1 MTSRRFVLGTRD
13 NLSQI
18 VDECIAAKRFA
29 LDLETTGLDN
39 RVFNGRTRDHIAGV
53 CLSPD
58 PSVGYYIPL
67 THVEEHDDRT
77 RHSRDTNIP
86 RSVFDPEFL
95 RLIAAV
101 DEGRTV
107 AVFHNAKFD
116 QEFLEFNGG
125 SAYGTWDKPG
135 TWDDTMILA
144 ALRNSR
150 ARQTGLKALAGA
162 SPEAGEDSG
171 TGGPGLGMEMIELR
185 ELWGHETEKKG
196 FRYDFT
202 TLDPTEE
209 STLLYACSDAIC
221 TLQLYHLLA
230 EAPGLLK
237 PDKWGFEQN
246 FIYKIEK
253 GCLTASRWM
262 ERNRIHIDQKTV
274 IELIRLGQAEWM
286 DAIETVYREASNLL
300 RRDVMP
306 GYYKYLKDHFVA
318 DPVCSVCQGKNPSC
332 VQCGGRGYDTA
343 YLIETQ
349 IANAHSEAKKN
360 PRQYADPRGSHTDEA
375 NKAWPMIY
383 DVNAPVQ
390 LGQMFEEMNVPGLRR
405 TEKSGQV
412 KTSKDEIERVIE
424 EAGTDFPF
432 MAKIRRFR
440 EVSKALSSYLYALL
454 RDVDPDDGTIRI
466 NFRANKVDTGRFSTP
481 AKDAAQADIRGMPA
495 INFQA
500 IPRYDSSG
508 KSRPVCM
515 GRLRECIKARPGKKI
530 VAIDYSGEELRLIT
544 NLSLEPK
551 WLKEFFHCA
560 ECDRMFSQGDGNTTP
575 VAPPPFCPNCGS
587 DKIGD
592 LHTLTALE
600 VYGADARNKPDW
612 KELRG
617 YAKCVHPDTL
627 IRTDSGVHRIG
638 LLPSKEDV
646 FLPVGGKVWAGEARS
661 WIPLLETYGGG
672 EKPLYHVVTRRGVLT
687 CSAQHRIALADG
699 SLASI
704 EKGLVQG
711 ASLPE
716 PDLTP
721 LVQDS
726 VWPVLRHRAFPGV
739 PPLEIRTGVDLAY
752 AAGVILGDGSKSVSS
767 CSVVHGPVGEV
778 DKLGTPYETWQG
790 ILVEAFK
797 AAGFDPVPKKD
808 HVYLGSRHVIRYWAT
823 LQTYTLPED
832 THGTRRLRIP
842 DWVWAAGPQALF
854 PFLGGL
860 FDTDGTV
867 SAKDKNLSVTTKD
880 PVFAG
885 HVATALQVLGM
896 PVSLDT
902 SWNKTYNRWYYRIK
916 IFREDSVRF
925 VSHMKHPG
933 KVARLLADEGLR
945 RPECG
950 RRKSNEVLLILEA
963 GAQPCM
969 DLHVGSDDHLYW
981 ANGFLSHNS
990 LNFAMSYGGGGS
1002 AAQRAVGC
1010 SKQEGA
1016 RIKHQFDSTYST
1028 LQRWWK
1034 SQHRLAKE
1042 RGYVFT
1048 AFKRKYPCPD
1058 INNPDGF
1065 FRSKAERNSVNGPIQ
1080 GAGADI
1086 CKIAMALVFKECQK
1100 RGWLDRVQMIAT
1112 MHDELVYEIDDELL
1126 EEAIFVLVPLM
1137 CRNPI
1142 LLAQRWPIP
1151 LTCDVEFGDNWSVP
1165 YHFEKCRHEKNKDD
1179 KTKQKYGFP
1188 PEIAH
1193 LFPNNGFPPGE
1204 GLPLRPVVTVPDSA
1218 PVPAPAEP
1226 VVEVRDPVDP
1236 AVSPTVNLVETPR
1249 LSRGDYYD
1257 FRLIV
1262 PLTMET
1268 VIRLAEVIQ
1277 KSRDRG
1283 TRVLRLWSAKGESLD
1298 GWLDHV
1304 NQGQPI
1310 FVSDVLFY
1318 AYALDR
1324 GLCA

>member
-1 MTSRRFVLGTRD
+1 MSIAAPWSDEINIIKVEKRPWMVTKRFVLGTRE
-13 NLSQI
+13 NLAEI
-18 VDECIAAKRFA
+18 VDQCIASKRFA

-39 RVFNGRTRDHIAGV
+39 RVFDGSTRDRIAGI

-58 PSVGYYIPL
+58 GEVGYYVPL
-67 THVEEHDDRT
+67 SHVEEHENGTRRDRE
-77 RHSRDTNIP
+77 SNIP

-101 DEGRTV
+101 DAGQTV

-125 SAYGTWDKPG
+125 PAYGTWDKPG
-135 TWDDTMILA
+135 TWDDTMIMA

-150 ARQTGLKALAGA
+150 SRQTGLKALAGA

-171 TGGPGLGMEMIELR
+171 TGGPGLGMEMIELP

-202 TLDPTEE
+202 TLDPAEE

-221 TLQLYHLLA
+221 TLLLYRLLA

-237 PDKWGFEQN
+237 PDKWGFDQN

-262 ERNRIHIDQKTV
+262 ERNRIYIDQKTV
-274 IELIRLGQAEWM
+274 IELIRLGQTEW
-286 DAIETVYREASNLL
+286 IEAVLTVYQEASALL
-300 RRDVMP
+300 HRDVMP
-306 GYYKYLKDHFVA
+306 GYYKYLKEHFVA
-318 DPVCSVCQGKNPSC
+318 DPVCKSC
-332 VQCGGRGYDTA
+332 NGASKTCSHCGGCGYDTN

-349 IANAHSEAKKN
+349 IDNAHAEAKKDA
-360 PRQYADPRGSHTDEA
+360 RRYADPRGNHTDEA
-375 NKAWPMIY
+375 GKSWPMIY

-390 LGQMFEEMNVPGLRR
+390 LGRMFEEMNVPGLRR

-424 EAGTDFPF
+424 EAGSDFPF

-440 EVSKALSSYLYALL
+440 EVSKALSSYLYAML

-481 AKDAAQADIRGMPA
+481 AKDAAKADIAGMPA

-500 IPRYDSSG
+500 IPRYDPSG
-508 KSRPVCM
+508 KGRPVCM

-560 ECDRMFSQGDGNTTP
+560 ECDRMFSQGDGSSTP
-575 VAPPPFCPNCGS
+575 AAPPPFCPNCGE

-600 VYGADARNKPDW
+600 VYGADARNKPNW

-617 YAKCVHPDTL
+617 Y
-627 IRTDSGVHRIG
+627 
-638 LLPSKEDV
+638 SK
-646 FLPVGGKVWAGEARS
+646 A
-661 WIPLLETYGGG
+661 
-672 EKPLYHVVTRRGVLT
+672 
-687 CSAQHRIALADG
+687 
-699 SLASI
+699 
-704 EKGLVQG
+704 
-711 ASLPE
+711 
-716 PDLTP
+716 
-721 LVQDS
+721 
-726 VWPVLRHRAFPGV
+726 
-739 PPLEIRTGVDLAY
+739 
-752 AAGVILGDGSKSVSS
+752 
-767 CSVVHGPVGEV
+767 
-778 DKLGTPYETWQG
+778 
-790 ILVEAFK
+790 
-797 AAGFDPVPKKD
+797 
-808 HVYLGSRHVIRYWAT
+808 
-823 LQTYTLPED
+823 
-832 THGTRRLRIP
+832 
-842 DWVWAAGPQALF
+842 
-854 PFLGGL
+854 
-860 FDTDGTV
+860 
-867 SAKDKNLSVTTKD
+867 
-880 PVFAG
+880 
-885 HVATALQVLGM
+885 
-896 PVSLDT
+896 
-902 SWNKTYNRWYYRIK
+902 
-916 IFREDSVRF
+916 
-925 VSHMKHPG
+925 
-933 KVARLLADEGLR
+933 
-945 RPECG
+945 
-950 RRKSNEVLLILEA
+950 
-963 GAQPCM
+963 
-969 DLHVGSDDHLYW
+969 
-981 ANGFLSHNS
+981 
-990 LNFAMSYGGGGS
+990 LNFAMAYGGGGS
-1002 AAQRAVGC
+1002 AAQRAVNC

-1028 LQRWWK
+1028 LQKWWK
-1034 SQHRLAKE
+1034 SQHGLAKE
-1042 RGYVFT
+1042 RSYVYT

-1058 INNPDGF
+1058 INNPDGM

-1112 MHDELVYEIDDELL
+1112 MHDELVYEIDDDLL
-1126 EEAIFVLVPLM
+1126 EDAIFVLVPLM

-1142 LLAQRWPIP
+1142 LLAQRWPVP
-1151 LTCDVEFGDNWSVP
+1151 LTCDVEFGDDWSVP
-1165 YHFEKCRHEKNKDD
+1165 YHFEKCRNGKNKDE

-1193 LFPNNGFPPGE
+1193 LFPNKGFPPSE
-1204 GLPLRPVVTVPDSA
+1204 SPLPVKPVTEPPPVEAPVEAPVSVAPSPPPTVSLPLVEA
-1218 PVPAPAEP
+1218 PK
-1226 VVEVRDPVDP
+1226 
-1236 AVSPTVNLVETPR
+1236 

-1257 FRLIV
+1257 FKLIV

-1268 VIRLAEVIQ
+1268 IIRLAEVIQ
-1277 KSRDRG
+1277 KSKGRG

-1298 GWLDHV
+1298 GWIEHGNGEGPV
-1304 NQGQPI
+1304 

-1318 AYALDR
+1318 AYALER